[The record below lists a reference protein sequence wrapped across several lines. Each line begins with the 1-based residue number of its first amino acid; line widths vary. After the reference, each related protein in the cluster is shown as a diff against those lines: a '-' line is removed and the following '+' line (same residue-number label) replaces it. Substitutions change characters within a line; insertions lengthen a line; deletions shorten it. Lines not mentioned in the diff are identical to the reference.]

1 MTTTTNEAQR
11 TPTWE
16 DDIKGLFNDADIS
29 HMKRRGLDL
38 SNFQDVK
45 ANAQGILDAVY
56 SGFMPPPPNRWPQF
70 KVDTFKQWTDAGTP
84 EGGTPSGGE
93 KPGWNPTNAPEAGSH
108 YDDIWFISPKVGWA
122 VRRSDPPYQ

>member
-38 SNFQDVK
+38 SSFQDVK
-45 ANAQGILDAVY
+45 VNAQEILDAVS
-56 SGFMPPPPNRWPQF
+56 SGFMPPPPNR
-70 KVDTFKQWTDAGTP
+70 
-84 EGGTPSGGE
+84 
-93 KPGWNPTNAPEAGSH
+93 
-108 YDDIWFISPKVGWA
+108 
-122 VRRSDPPYQ
+122 